1 MKNKQSYLGLAVFML
16 IISSCLVPSVVSQSN
31 PATPQQTN
39 TIIPLQESFQN
50 MSVVLKGPAF
60 NATIDQNFNVSFTY
74 EPQIN
79 GTDILYRAD
88 LVVNGSTVAS
98 NQTAITPWQNNT
110 IYYKFDANG
119 TYLWNIRLQNT
130 SYIASAP
137 EAFNLTVAIPQST
150 LLSVKLKS
158 PSNDATITNKFNV
171 SFVFVPSI
179 NGTDKFS
186 KASLW
191 VNGTIVATN
200 STALVADADN
210 TIYYEFHDNGTY
222 RWNIRLENSTHPVS
236 AASNYNFTL
245 AIQEASPTATP
256 TPTPTPTP
264 IVTASPT
271 PRPAT
276 ATPSP
281 TPAPEIG
288 IDLWT
293 LIIIAVIVFSVVLI
307 ITIFLL
313 RRKAK

>member
-1 MKNKQSYLGLAVFML
+1 MKYKQSYLGLAVFML
-16 IISSCLVPSVVSQSN
+16 IISSCLVPTVVSQSN
-31 PATPQQTN
+31 PANPQQTN
-39 TIIPLQESFQN
+39 TIVPLQESFQN

-60 NATIDQNFNVSFTY
+60 NTTIDQDFNVSFTY

-79 GTDILYRAD
+79 GTDIFYRAD
-88 LVVNGSTVAS
+88 LVVNGSIVGT
-98 NQTAITPWQNNT
+98 NQTAITSYQNNT

-119 TYLWNIRLQNT
+119 TYIWNIRLQNST
-130 SYIASAP
+130 TIITAP
-137 EAFNLTVAIPQST
+137 EAYNLTVAIPQST

-171 SFVFVPSI
+171 SFIFVPSI
-179 NGTDKFS
+179 NGTDKFY

-200 STALVADADN
+200 STAIVADADN
-210 TIYYEFHDNGTY
+210 TIYYEFYDNGTY
-222 RWNIRLENSTHPVS
+222 RWNIRLENSTHTIT

-245 AIQEASPTATP
+245 SVHEASPTATP
-256 TPTPTPTP
+256 TPTPTPAPT
-264 IVTASPT
+264 VTASPT
-271 PRPAT
+271 PRPPT

-281 TPAPEIG
+281 TPAPEISL
-288 IDLWT
+288 DLWT

-313 RRKAK
+313 RRRAR